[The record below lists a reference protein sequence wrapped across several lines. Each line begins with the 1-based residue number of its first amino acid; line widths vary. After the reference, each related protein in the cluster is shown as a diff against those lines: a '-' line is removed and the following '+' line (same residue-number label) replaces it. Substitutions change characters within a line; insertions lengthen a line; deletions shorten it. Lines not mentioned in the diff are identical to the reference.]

1 MAKNKNKNKNKNFN
15 NRKNNNSEQ
24 SFVEKIPKLNIAEET
39 KKTIAGI
46 ACFGIA
52 LILILSFFQLA
63 GPLGQN
69 IYRAFLF
76 LFGWVYFFSP
86 VIFIIAGG
94 IFLGSI
100 KRNIYASTVLGL
112 FLFSCS
118 ILGISDLITP
128 ESTGFFGKA
137 IGSLEKVLGFW
148 GGTAFYIILGII
160 GLIIAFEFSLNFFK
174 SKDEDEYEDEEEEEK
189 EYKPVKNIEIK
200 SNGKT
205 IKEEAPVKEE
215 PKIKEPEADKAVKLE
230 KIKKDRTISNW
241 NFPPLDLL
249 ESDSGKPTSGDIKAN
264 VNIIKRTLANFGI
277 NVEMDEVN
285 VGPTVT
291 RYTLKPAEGIKLSK
305 LVNLQNDLSLALAA
319 HPIRIEAP
327 IPGKSLVGIEVPNKT
342 KATVRMRNLL
352 SLDKFWESPMLS
364 VPLGRDVSG
373 EHYFTDIA
381 KMPHVLVAGSTG
393 SGKSVSVHSI
403 LISLLYKNTPET
415 LRLLLIDPKRV
426 ELTAYNGIP
435 HLISDVIINPKKTI
449 MALRWAV
456 MEMDKRYNEFMEAKI
471 RDINS
476 YNQKSLKEKKP
487 LMPYIIIVIDELADL
502 MAAYGKEVE
511 ASIVR
516 LAQMARA
523 TGIHLIVSTQR
534 PSVEVITGLIKAN
547 ITTRIALRVASQVDS
562 RTILDTSGAEKLLGQ
577 GDMLYLAA
585 ETSKPKRIQGVFVSE
600 SEVAKVNKYII
611 ENNKE
616 YSEENAEK
624 EIFEEELQQSF
635 SIAQAGGG
643 GMESFGAFNDDA
655 GDELYPEAY
664 KVVVET
670 QKASASFLQ
679 RRLRVGYA
687 RAARLLDLLE
697 EKGVIGPG
705 DGAKPR
711 DVLVGSTN
719 PMSMDDPIEEIKE
732 RTVRV
737 PGDIKGIEV
746 EEVIDEEENAETESE
761 ENDENENE
769 EE

>member
-1 MAKNKNKNKNKNFN
+1 MSKHKNFN
-15 NRKNNNSEQ
+15 KKNNNKQ
-24 SFVEKIPKLNIAEET
+24 KQQPPTRKIPNLNLKEET
-39 KKTIAGI
+39 KKTIAGL

-52 LILILSFFQLA
+52 LLLILSFFQLA

-69 IYRAFLF
+69 TYRAFLY
-76 LFGWVYFFSP
+76 LLGWVYFFSP
-86 VIFIIAGG
+86 VILIIAGA

-100 KRNIYASTVLGL
+100 KKDIYASTVIGL
-112 FLFSCS
+112 LLFSFS
-118 ILGISDLITP
+118 ILGISDIITP
-128 ESTGFFGKA
+128 DSTGFFGR
-137 IGSLEKVLGFW
+137 IFGYLERFLGFW
-148 GGTAFYIILGII
+148 GGLAIYLII
-160 GLIIAFEFSLNFFK
+160 GLIGLVIAFEFSFDFLK
-174 SKDEDEYEDEEEEEK
+174 KKKGDEENEDDEF
-189 EYKPVKNIEIK
+189 KPVKKVEIK
-200 SNGKT
+200 SNGK
-205 IKEEAPVKEE
+205 ILKEGTPTKEE
-215 PKIKEPEADKAVKLE
+215 PKIKESEVERPMVAS

-277 NVEMDEVN
+277 DVEMDEVS

-291 RYTLKPAEGIKLSK
+291 RYTLKPAEGMKLSK
-305 LVNLQNDLSLALAA
+305 IVNLQNDLSLALAA

-342 KATVRMRNLL
+342 KTSVRMKNLL
-352 SLDKFWESPMLS
+352 SLDKFWDSTLLTI
-364 VPLGRDVSG
+364 PLGRDVSG
-373 EHYFTDIA
+373 EQIFTDIA
-381 KMPHVLVAGSTG
+381 KMPHMLVAGSTG

-403 LISLLYKNTPET
+403 LVSLLYKNTPET

-435 HLISDVIINPKKTI
+435 HLISDVIIQPKKTI

-456 MEMDKRYNEFMEAKI
+456 LEMDKRYNELLEAKV

-476 YNQKSLKEKKP
+476 YNQKSLKDKKP
-487 LMPYIIIVIDELADL
+487 LMPYIVVVIDELADL
-502 MAAYGKEVE
+502 MAAYGREVE
-511 ASIVR
+511 GSIVR

-547 ITTRIALRVASQVDS
+547 ITTRIALQVASQVDS

-600 SEVAKVNKYII
+600 AEVTRINKFII
-611 ENNKE
+611 ENNEE
-616 YSEENAEK
+616 YSAENADK
-624 EIFEEELQQSF
+624 ETFEEELQQSF
-635 SIAQAGGG
+635 AIAQSGGG
-643 GMESFGAFNDDA
+643 IENFGAFDDS

-664 KVVVET
+664 KIVVES

-697 EKGVIGPG
+697 DKGVIGPG

-711 DVLVGSTN
+711 DVLIKSTD
-719 PMSMDDPIEEIKE
+719 PMDQPIEEIE
-732 RTVRV
+732 ESVRI
-737 PGDIKGIEV
+737 PGDVKGIEV
-746 EEVIDEEENAETESE
+746 EEVVDED
-761 ENDENENE
+761 DEDSDAPIE
-769 EE
+769 

>member
-1 MAKNKNKNKNKNFN
+1 MSKNKNFN
-15 NRKNNNSEQ
+15 NKNNKQNQQQ
-24 SFVEKIPKLNIAEET
+24 STKKMPKLNLKEET
-39 KKTIAGI
+39 RKTVAGL
-46 ACFGIA
+46 ACFGVA
-52 LILILSFFQLA
+52 LLLILSFFQLA

-69 IYRAFLF
+69 IYRAFLY

-86 VIFIIAGG
+86 VIFIIAGA

-100 KRNIYASTVLGL
+100 KRDIYASTVIGL
-112 FLFSCS
+112 ILFSAS
-118 ILGISDLITP
+118 ILGVSDIITP
-128 ESTGFFGKA
+128 DSTGFFGR
-137 IGSLEKVLGFW
+137 IFGYLERFLGFW
-148 GGTAFYIILGII
+148 GGLVIFVVI
-160 GLIIAFEFSLNFFK
+160 GLIGLVIAFEFSFDFLK
-174 SKDEDEYEDEEEEEK
+174 KKDEDDEFE
-189 EYKPVKNIEIK
+189 PVKKVEIK
-200 SNGKT
+200 SNGKLL
-205 IKEEAPVKEE
+205 KEDLSSAALAKEE
-215 PKIKEPEADKAVKLE
+215 PKIKEPEPEKPMVAS

-249 ESDSGKPTSGDIKAN
+249 ESDSGRPTSGDIKAN

-277 NVEMDEVN
+277 DVEMDEVN

-291 RYTLKPAEGIKLSK
+291 RYTLKPAEGMKLSK
-305 LVNLQNDLSLALAA
+305 IINLQNDLSLALAA

-342 KATVRMRNLL
+342 KTQVRMKNLL
-352 SLDKFWESPMLS
+352 SLDKFWDSTLLTI
-364 VPLGRDVSG
+364 PLGRDVSG
-373 EHYFTDIA
+373 EQIFTDIA
-381 KMPHVLVAGSTG
+381 KMPHMLVAGSTG

-403 LISLLYKNTPET
+403 LVSLLYKNTPET

-435 HLISDVIINPKKTI
+435 HLISDVIIQPKKTI

-456 MEMDKRYNEFMEAKI
+456 LEMDKRYNELLEAKA

-476 YNQKSLKEKKP
+476 YNQKALKDKKP
-487 LMPYIIIVIDELADL
+487 LMPYIVVVIDELADL
-502 MAAYGKEVE
+502 MAAYGREVE
-511 ASIVR
+511 GSIVR

-547 ITTRIALRVASQVDS
+547 ITTRIALQVASQVDS

-600 SEVAKVNKYII
+600 AEVARINKYII
-611 ENNKE
+611 ENNEE
-616 YSEENAEK
+616 YSAENADK
-624 EIFEEELQQSF
+624 ENFEEELQQSF
-635 SIAQAGGG
+635 TIAQSSGGV
-643 GMESFGAFNDDA
+643 ENFGAFDDG
-655 GDELYPEAY
+655 GDELYSEAY
-664 KVVVET
+664 KIVVES

-697 EKGVIGPG
+697 DKGVIGPG

-711 DVLVGSTN
+711 DVLIKSTN
-719 PMSMDDPIEEIKE
+719 PMDQPIEEIEEKS
-732 RTVRV
+732 VKI

-746 EEVIDEEENAETESE
+746 EEVIDEEEKETESNDG
-761 ENDENENE
+761 ENNE